1 MIFKISYHEDVFFLV
16 HTHLL
21 DKCSPNSICNV
32 LFVIKKFKIIQP
44 LYQHIHLKSI
54 FFKIIYALFYNPATM
69 TTKLSMVVHEQSTI
83 KRRGIYDPVESD
95 PTSDEEDCTYDEEDC
110 TSDEEDVLQGKKM
123 R

>member
-1 MIFKISYHEDVFFLV
+1 
-16 HTHLL
+16 
-21 DKCSPNSICNV
+21 
-32 LFVIKKFKIIQP
+32 
-44 LYQHIHLKSI
+44 
-54 FFKIIYALFYNPATM
+54 M
-69 TTKLSMVVHEQSTI
+69 TTKLNVVVHEQSSI